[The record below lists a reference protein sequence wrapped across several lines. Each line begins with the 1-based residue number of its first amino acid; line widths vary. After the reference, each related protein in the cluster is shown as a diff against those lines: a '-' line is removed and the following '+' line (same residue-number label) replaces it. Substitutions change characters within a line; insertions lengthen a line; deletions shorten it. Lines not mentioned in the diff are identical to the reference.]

1 MERTAS
7 PRLRQGLTDVLRAAL
22 FVAGKDVQYMLRRR
36 ETLLWVFV
44 MPIVFFFFIGT
55 ITGGFGSGGTSPTR
69 IVVDADST
77 AGLLAERLAMR
88 LEGQEYVVVGPQDDP
103 EREFS
108 RRLRVPA
115 AFTDSVLAGVRTK
128 VEYEHR
134 GEGMGASYENVRAGR
149 AVYAVLADL
158 VVARERPEST
168 LAAAFAELDATPRAL
183 TLDVKSAGKKQ
194 LAPTGFEQAIPG
206 TMVMFILLVMTTSGA
221 IMLVVEREQ
230 GLLRRLASAPMSRL
244 AVVVGKLLGKFAL
257 GVVQI
262 AFAMGAGSALFG
274 MRWGAD
280 LPMVIV
286 VLLAYGVLTAGIG
299 VLLGSLARSEGQ
311 AAAVG
316 VISSNVLAALGGCWW
331 PIEITPEWMQK
342 LQLFLPTGITMDA
355 MHRLVTFGAGA
366 ASALPHLAVILA
378 LAAAVTALAARVF
391 RFE

>member
-1 MERTAS
+1 M
-7 PRLRQGLTDVLRAAL
+7 LRSAWFIAE
-22 FVAGKDVQYMLRRR
+22 KDVRYMLRRR

-44 MPIVFFFFIGT
+44 MPIVFFYFIGT
-55 ITGGFGSGGTSPTR
+55 ITGGFGSGGTTPTR
-69 IVVDADST
+69 IVVDADPT
-77 AGLLAERLAMR
+77 AGLLADRLKMR
-88 LEGQEYVVVGPQDDP
+88 LEEQEYVVVRPEDDP

-108 RRLRVPA
+108 RRLRVPP
-115 AFTDSVLAGVRTK
+115 AFTDSVLAGVRTT

-134 GEGMGASYENVRAGR
+134 GEGMDASYENVRAGR

-158 VVARERPEST
+158 VVARERPDSS
-168 LAAAFAELDATPRAL
+168 LAVAFAALDSMPRAL
-183 TLDVKSAGKKQ
+183 TLEVRSAGKEERI
-194 LAPTGFEQAIPG
+194 PTGFEQAIPG
-206 TMVMFILLVMTTSGA
+206 TMVMFVLLVMTTSGA

-230 GLLRRLASAPMSRL
+230 GLLRRLASAPIDRL
-244 AVVVGKLLGKFAL
+244 SVVLGKLLGKFVL

-262 AFAMGAGSALFG
+262 AFAMGAGTLLFG

-280 LPMVIV
+280 LPMVVV

-366 ASALPHLAVILA
+366 TSALPHLMAILA
-378 LAAAVTALAARVF
+378 AAAAVTVLAARVF